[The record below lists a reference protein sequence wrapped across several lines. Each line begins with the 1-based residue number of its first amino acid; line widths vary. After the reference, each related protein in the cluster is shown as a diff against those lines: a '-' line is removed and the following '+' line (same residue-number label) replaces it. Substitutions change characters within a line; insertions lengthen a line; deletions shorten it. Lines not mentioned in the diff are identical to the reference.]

1 MNQIDF
7 TRKRGQFLA
16 LLFASGVG
24 VGLVTTRVILTRRFQ
39 HLYLP
44 WNLLLAWVPWI
55 ATTLLDRW
63 DQSAQIQKGKRLTAM
78 AVWFFFFPNAPYIL
92 TDLVHLG
99 PKYYGHY
106 WVDMLLILL
115 VAFTGLLLGFLSL
128 QSMQQRVAR
137 RFHWPAAWLFVMAMS
152 LLSGMGIYAG
162 RFLRWNSWDV
172 VARPG
177 RVMDDGLLWVL
188 SSFERPLSIV
198 FPLLF
203 GIVLF
208 TTYVVVASISMI
220 DNSRDARA

>member
-1 MNQIDF
+1 M
-7 TRKRGQFLA
+7 
-16 LLFASGVG
+16 
-24 VGLVTTRVILTRRFQ
+24 
-39 HLYLP
+39 
-44 WNLLLAWVPWI
+44 I
-55 ATTLLDRW
+55 A
-63 DQSAQIQKGKRLTAM
+63 M
-78 AVWFFFFPNAPYIL
+78 VVWFFFFPNAPYIL

-137 RFHWPAAWLFVMAMS
+137 RFHWPVGWLFVMAMS

-177 RVMDDGLLWVL
+177 WVLDDGLFWVV
-188 SSFERPLSIV
+188 SCFDRPLAIV

-208 TTYVVVASISMI
+208 TTYLVVASIAMM